1 MRNVATRRVETDV
14 EVREIEDLPEEWRR
28 SKLAWLCKEVPSHK
42 AVTLVRLL
50 NAQKKWV
57 RQEDATYI
65 CVHCTRIRENET
77 GFRVIIKKKKTT
89 FFRQYISLQFVL
101 SDSMVK
107 VFIFLGV

>member
-1 MRNVATRRVETDV
+1 MATRRVETDV
-14 EVREIEDLPEEWRR
+14 EVREIEELPEEWRR

-50 NAQKKWV
+50 NGQKKWV

-77 GFRVIIKKKKTT
+77 GFRVIIIINKKTNLFQT
-89 FFRQYISLQFVL
+89 IN
-101 SDSMVK
+101 
-107 VFIFLGV
+107 